1 MNQQLEELNEYLSR
15 PECDGLND
23 GDKQFLTEYVMNHHD
38 NDYPVGRRLALGLMS
53 LNDGYNRVVVSHEF
67 INWLYYY

>member
-1 MNQQLEELNEYLSR
+1 MNQRLDELKEYLSR
-15 PECDGLND
+15 HECDGLND
-23 GDKQFLTEYVMNHHD
+23 GDKQFLTEYVMSD

-53 LNDGYNRVVVSHEF
+53 LNDGYNRVVVSHAF

>member
-1 MNQQLEELNEYLSR
+1 MNQRLDELNDYLSR

-23 GDKQFLTEYVMNHHD
+23 GDKQFLTEYVMSD

-53 LNDGYNRVVVSHEF
+53 LNDGYNRVVVSQKF
-67 INWLYYY
+67 INWLYSY